1 MNLLS
6 TIGAII
12 VVIIMIP
19 YMIGWWET
27 GNSAVQQRIIANHMT
42 MVMRAANQ
50 YVNQHQDTLLSQAT
64 ATTGPTISIAD
75 LRECPAY
82 TLLYQFSPKDTGQSK
97 VK

>member
-27 GNSAVQQRIIANHMT
+27 GNSAVQQRIIANHI
-42 MVMRAANQ
+42 
-50 YVNQHQDTLLSQAT
+50 LW
-64 ATTGPTISIAD
+64 
-75 LRECPAY
+75 
-82 TLLYQFSPKDTGQSK
+82 
-97 VK
+97 